1 MTKAKITKSSGNV
14 FADLGVPDA
23 PSHFMKA
30 ELVSRIQSIMK
41 MRGLTQKDAAAEME
55 ISQPD
60 VSRMIGGNFRDL
72 SVERLLVMLTRL
84 GYQVDIVVK
93 RDNKKAFAAITLGAV

>member
-1 MTKAKITKSSGNV
+1 MTKTRITRSTGNV
-14 FADLGVPDA
+14 FADVGVPDA

-30 ELVSRIQSIMK
+30 ELVSRIQSIVK
-41 MRGLTQKDAAAEME
+41 TRGLTQKEAAAEMD

-60 VSRMIGGNFRDL
+60 VSRMLSGKFRDL
-72 SVERLLVMLTRL
+72 SVERLLVILTRL

-93 RDNKKAFAAITLGAV
+93 RDKKKAFAAITLDAV

>member
-1 MTKAKITKSSGNV
+1 MTKTRITRSAGNV
-14 FADLGVPDA
+14 FADVGVPDA

-30 ELVSRIQSIMK
+30 ELVSRIQSIVK
-41 MRGLTQKDAAAEME
+41 ARGLTQTEAAAEMD

-60 VSRMIGGNFRDL
+60 VSRMLSGKFRDL
-72 SVERLLVMLTRL
+72 SVERLLVILTRL

-93 RDNKKAFAAITLGAV
+93 RDKKKAFAAITLDAV